1 MKKKAY
7 VIGTNVNKSLS
18 PTIFQY
24 WFKKYNIDG
33 EYGYIEIEEK
43 RFDKEIFSLLN
54 TRSDLVG
61 LNITIPYKE
70 KIIPHLKEI
79 LTPHPKNIGSI
90 NFIWSVKKNIW
101 FGDNSDFI
109 GFEKPIKRN
118 QKKLERE
125 KAIVIGFGGASKAV
139 IYSLILMGFK
149 EVYVFN
155 RSFEKLIKS
164 FDDWRK
170 KMYLPVGS
178 CNIKFHQLEDL
189 KKHTKDADLI
199 VNTTPTNVL
208 GESKTWG
215 INSQTLGFDIVYK
228 PRQGTGFLKHFNPNK
243 RIEGIQM
250 LIYQAIPCFHKW
262 FGVEPEADNDLFDLL
277 YKKLEEKK

>member
-101 FGDNSDFI
+101 FGDYSDFI
-109 GFEKPIKRN
+109 GFIHYNLYELLLHEFLFLFLLL
-118 QKKLERE
+118 KLYE
-125 KAIVIGFGGASKAV
+125 
-139 IYSLILMGFK
+139 
-149 EVYVFN
+149 
-155 RSFEKLIKS
+155 
-164 FDDWRK
+164 
-170 KMYLPVGS
+170 
-178 CNIKFHQLEDL
+178 
-189 KKHTKDADLI
+189 
-199 VNTTPTNVL
+199 
-208 GESKTWG
+208 
-215 INSQTLGFDIVYK
+215 
-228 PRQGTGFLKHFNPNK
+228 
-243 RIEGIQM
+243 
-250 LIYQAIPCFHKW
+250 LIY
-262 FGVEPEADNDLFDLL
+262 GNRE
-277 YKKLEEKK
+277 